1 MRNAEFV
8 EFQWPSLATLIGS
21 SQEIARSAVA
31 SGALIRR
38 REVRSADT
46 LLRLAITYGF
56 CGFSLR
62 QTAAYA
68 QTVGF
73 ATISDVALLKRL
85 RRCGPWLGEL
95 LAQRTGRPEL

>member
-1 MRNAEFV
+1 MRNAELV
-8 EFQWPSLATLIGS
+8 EFQWPYLVSLIGS
-21 SQEIARSAVA
+21 SEEIARSAVA
-31 SGALIRR
+31 AGALIRR
-38 REVRSADT
+38 RDVRCADT

-73 ATISDVALLKRL
+73 ATISGVALLKLL

-95 LAQRTGRPEL
+95 LAQKIAD